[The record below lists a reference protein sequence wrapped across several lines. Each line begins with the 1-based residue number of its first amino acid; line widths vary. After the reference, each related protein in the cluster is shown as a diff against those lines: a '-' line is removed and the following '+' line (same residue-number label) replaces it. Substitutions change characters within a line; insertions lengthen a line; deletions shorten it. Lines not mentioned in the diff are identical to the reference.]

1 MEEEKK
7 ILDRISEILK
17 DENKAKALES
27 VLNVVNIE
35 DVNTLKEVLDD
46 YRTINE
52 KTNGVSLQ
60 DEVNCVIQ
68 SPVFK
73 QFYELLQSEDKRNAL
88 QLILNDLTN
97 TQIIQKIQKIEEYHN
112 VLYGT
117 SGGKDCIEKMHETI
131 QDMENNKS
139 KAEKLA
145 EGVRDIGKNLE
156 EEYNKVFEDVKKI
169 LPGIAAA
176 ELGKSFREQR
186 EDTEKHL
193 KVWNIIF
200 TISNVVFVV
209 ICFLYFIITFNK
221 DFNFNNFLRAL
232 PLWVFSGFFIY
243 YSTKQ
248 ISEYKRIATEYRYK
262 ESLSTAYIGWRKEV
276 YRQDGE
282 EDEKR
287 KQKLLDMTFDAIK
300 INPSD
305 KIGSSG
311 GNIPTLTF
319 LEGIVDALPLDLLKK
334 LHDKISNILNIV
346 KNQ

>member
-27 VLNVVNIE
+27 VLNVTNIE

-46 YRTINE
+46 YRVINKE
-52 KTNGVSLQ
+52 VNGVSLQ
-60 DEVNCVIQ
+60 DKVNCVIE
-68 SPVFK
+68 SRVFA

-88 QLILNDLTN
+88 QLILNDLMN
-97 TQIIQKIQKIEEYHN
+97 AQIIQKIQKIEEYHN
-112 VLYGT
+112 ILYGT
-117 SGGKDCIEKMHETI
+117 NGGKDCIEKLHETI
-131 QDMENNKS
+131 KDMENNKS
-139 KAEKLA
+139 KAEELA
-145 EGVRDIGKNLE
+145 EGVRNMGKNLQE
-156 EEYNKVFEDVKKI
+156 ECNKVFEDVKKI

-176 ELGKSFREQR
+176 ELGESFRRQK
-186 EDTEKHL
+186 EDAEKHMGRWHITFIASNLTFIIICLAYFSITLRGEFSFNSFL
-193 KVWNIIF
+193 KV
-200 TISNVVFVV
+200 
-209 ICFLYFIITFNK
+209 
-221 DFNFNNFLRAL
+221 L

-248 ISEYKRIATEYRYK
+248 ISEYKRIVLEYGYK
-262 ESLSTAYIGWRKEV
+262 ESLSTAYIGWRQEIYK
-276 YRQDGE
+276 QDGE
-282 EDEKR
+282 EDEQR

-319 LEGIVDALPLDLLKK
+319 LEGIVDVLPLELLKK
-334 LHDKISNILNIV
+334 LHDKISNILNIA
-346 KNQ
+346 KN

>member
-1 MEEEKK
+1 MFFIYTKK
-7 ILDRISEILK
+7 VR
-17 DENKAKALES
+17 
-27 VLNVVNIE
+27 
-35 DVNTLKEVLDD
+35 
-46 YRTINE
+46 
-52 KTNGVSLQ
+52 
-60 DEVNCVIQ
+60 
-68 SPVFK
+68 
-73 QFYELLQSEDKRNAL
+73 
-88 QLILNDLTN
+88 
-97 TQIIQKIQKIEEYHN
+97 IQKIEEYHN
-112 VLYGT
+112 LLYGA

-139 KAEKLA
+139 KAEELA
-145 EGVRDIGKNLE
+145 EGVRNIGKNLQE
-156 EEYNKVFEDVKKI
+156 ECNKVFEDAKKI

-186 EDTEKHL
+186 EDTEKL
-193 KVWNIIF
+193 LETWNKIF
-200 TISNVVFVV
+200 TTSNIVFVV
-209 ICFLYFIITFNK
+209 ICFLYFIMTFNK
-221 DFNFNNFLRAL
+221 DFNFSSFLRVL

-282 EDEKR
+282 EDEERKR
-287 KQKLLDMTFDAIK
+287 KLLDMTFDAIK

-319 LEGIVDALPLDLLKK
+319 LEGIVDALPLELLKK
-334 LHDKISNILNIV
+334 LHDKISNILNIA
-346 KNQ
+346 KN

>member
-27 VLNVVNIE
+27 VLNVTNIE

-46 YRTINE
+46 YRVINKE
-52 KTNGVSLQ
+52 VNGVSLQ
-60 DEVNCVIQ
+60 DKVNYVIR
-68 SPVFK
+68 SPEFML
-73 QFYELLQSEDKRNAL
+73 FYELLQSEDKHNAL
-88 QLILNDLTN
+88 QLILNNLMD

-112 VLYGT
+112 ILYGT
-117 SGGKDCIEKMHETI
+117 NGGKDCIEKLHETI
-131 QDMENNKS
+131 KDMENNKS
-139 KAEKLA
+139 KAEEWA
-145 EGVRDIGKNLE
+145 EGVRNMGKNLQE
-156 EEYNKVFEDVKKI
+156 ECNKVFEDVKKI

-186 EDTEKHL
+186 EDTEKL
-193 KVWNIIF
+193 LETWNKIF
-200 TISNVVFVV
+200 TTSNIVFVV
-209 ICFLYFIITFNK
+209 ICFLYFIMTFNK
-221 DFNFNNFLRAL
+221 DFNFSSFLRVL

-282 EDEKR
+282 EDEER

-319 LEGIVDALPLDLLKK
+319 LEGIVDVLPFELLKK
-334 LHDKISNILNIV
+334 LHDKISNILNIA
-346 KNQ
+346 KN

>member
-1 MEEEKK
+1 
-7 ILDRISEILK
+7 
-17 DENKAKALES
+17 
-27 VLNVVNIE
+27 
-35 DVNTLKEVLDD
+35 LDD

-88 QLILNDLTN
+88 QLILNDLMN
-97 TQIIQKIQKIEEYHN
+97 AQIIQKIQKIEEYHN
-112 VLYGT
+112 ILYGT
-117 SGGKDCIEKMHETI
+117 NGEKDCVKKLNEAIEYI
-131 QDMENNKS
+131 ENSKV
-139 KAEKLA
+139 KAEELA
-145 EGVRDIGKNLE
+145 EGVRNIGKNLQE
-156 EEYNKVFEDVKKI
+156 ECNKVFEDAKKI

-176 ELGKSFREQR
+176 ELGESFRRQK
-186 EDTEKHL
+186 EDAEKHMGRWHTTFIASNVTFILICLAYFAITLMGEFSFNSFL
-193 KVWNIIF
+193 KV
-200 TISNVVFVV
+200 
-209 ICFLYFIITFNK
+209 
-221 DFNFNNFLRAL
+221 L

-248 ISEYKRIATEYRYK
+248 ISEYKRIVLEYGYK

-282 EDEKR
+282 EDEER

-346 KNQ
+346 KN

>member
-7 ILDRISEILK
+7 ILDRVSEILK

-88 QLILNDLTN
+88 QLILNDLMN
-97 TQIIQKIQKIEEYHN
+97 AQIIQKIQKIEEYHN
-112 VLYGT
+112 ILYGT
-117 SGGKDCIEKMHETI
+117 NGEKDCVKKLNEAIEYI
-131 QDMENNKS
+131 ENSKV
-139 KAEKLA
+139 KAEELA
-145 EGVRDIGKNLE
+145 EGVRNIGKNLQE
-156 EEYNKVFEDVKKI
+156 ECNKVFEDAKKI

-176 ELGKSFREQR
+176 ELGESFRRQK
-186 EDTEKHL
+186 EDAEKHMGRWHTTFIASNVTFILICLAYFAITLMGEFSFNSFL
-193 KVWNIIF
+193 KV
-200 TISNVVFVV
+200 
-209 ICFLYFIITFNK
+209 
-221 DFNFNNFLRAL
+221 L

-248 ISEYKRIATEYRYK
+248 ISEYKRIVLEYGYK

-282 EDEKR
+282 EDEER

-346 KNQ
+346 KN

>member
-60 DEVNCVIQ
+60 DRVNRVIQ
-68 SPVFK
+68 SPEFM

-139 KAEKLA
+139 KAEELA
-145 EGVRDIGKNLE
+145 EGVRNIGKNLQE
-156 EEYNKVFEDVKKI
+156 ECNKVFEDAKKI

-176 ELGKSFREQR
+176 KLGESFRRQK
-186 EDTEKHL
+186 EDAEKHMGRWHTTFIVSNLTFIIMCLAYFSMTLTGEFSFNSFL
-193 KVWNIIF
+193 KV
-200 TISNVVFVV
+200 
-209 ICFLYFIITFNK
+209 
-221 DFNFNNFLRAL
+221 L

-248 ISEYKRIATEYRYK
+248 ISEYKRIVLEYGYK
-262 ESLSTAYIGWRKEV
+262 ESLSTAYIGWRQEIYK
-276 YRQDGE
+276 QDGE
-282 EDEKR
+282 EDEQK

-319 LEGIVDALPLDLLKK
+319 LEGIVDVLPLELLKK
-334 LHDKISNILNIV
+334 LHDKISNILNIA

>member
-1 MEEEKK
+1 M
-7 ILDRISEILK
+7 
-17 DENKAKALES
+17 
-27 VLNVVNIE
+27 
-35 DVNTLKEVLDD
+35 DD

-88 QLILNDLTN
+88 QLILNDLMN
-97 TQIIQKIQKIEEYHN
+97 AQIIQKIQKIEEYHN
-112 VLYGT
+112 ILYGT
-117 SGGKDCIEKMHETI
+117 NGEKDCVKKLNEAIEYI
-131 QDMENNKS
+131 ENSKV
-139 KAEKLA
+139 KAEELA
-145 EGVRDIGKNLE
+145 EGVRNIGKNLQE
-156 EEYNKVFEDVKKI
+156 ECNKVFEDAKKI

-176 ELGKSFREQR
+176 ELGESFRRQK
-186 EDTEKHL
+186 EDAEKHMGRWHTTFIASNVTFILICLAYFAITLMGEFSFNSFL
-193 KVWNIIF
+193 KV
-200 TISNVVFVV
+200 
-209 ICFLYFIITFNK
+209 
-221 DFNFNNFLRAL
+221 L

-248 ISEYKRIATEYRYK
+248 ISEYKRIVLEYGYK

-282 EDEKR
+282 EDEER

-346 KNQ
+346 KN

>member
-46 YRTINE
+46 YREINKKE
-52 KTNGVSLQ
+52 NGVSLQ
-60 DEVNCVIQ
+60 DRVNRVIQ
-68 SPVFK
+68 SPEFM

-139 KAEKLA
+139 KAEELA
-145 EGVRDIGKNLE
+145 EGVRDIGKNLQ

-176 ELGKSFREQR
+176 ELGESFRRQK
-186 EDTEKHL
+186 EDAEKHMGRWHTTFIVYNLTFIIMCLAYFLITLRGEFSFNSFL
-193 KVWNIIF
+193 KV
-200 TISNVVFVV
+200 
-209 ICFLYFIITFNK
+209 
-221 DFNFNNFLRAL
+221 L

-248 ISEYKRIATEYRYK
+248 ISEYKRIVLEYGYK
-262 ESLSTAYIGWRKEV
+262 ESLSTAYIGWRHEIYK
-276 YRQDGE
+276 QDGE
-282 EDEKR
+282 EDEQK

-319 LEGIVDALPLDLLKK
+319 LEGVVDVLPLELLKK

>member
-60 DEVNCVIQ
+60 DRVNRVIQ
-68 SPVFK
+68 SPEFM

-117 SGGKDCIEKMHETI
+117 NGEKDCVKKLNEAIEYIEDRKV
-131 QDMENNKS
+131 
-139 KAEKLA
+139 KAEELA

-156 EEYNKVFEDVKKI
+156 EKYNKVFEDVKKI

-176 ELGKSFREQR
+176 ELGESFREQR

-209 ICFLYFIITFNK
+209 ICLLYFKITFNK
-221 DFNFNNFLRAL
+221 DFNFNNFLEAL
-232 PLWVFSGFFIY
+232 PIWVFSGFFIY

-248 ISEYKRIATEYRYK
+248 ISEYKRIATEYRHK

-319 LEGIVDALPLDLLKK
+319 LEGIVDALPLELLKK
-334 LHDKISNILNIV
+334 LHDKISNILNIP
-346 KNQ
+346 KN

>member
-17 DENKAKALES
+17 DENKTKALEA
-27 VLNVVNIE
+27 VLNVTNIE
-35 DVNTLKEVLDD
+35 DVKTLKEVLDD
-46 YRTINE
+46 YREINKKE
-52 KTNGVSLQ
+52 NGVSLQ

-68 SPVFK
+68 SPEFAK
-73 QFYELLQSEDKRNAL
+73 FYELLQSEDKHNAL
-88 QLILNDLTN
+88 QLILNDLTD

-112 VLYGT
+112 ILYGT

-139 KAEKLA
+139 KAEELA
-145 EGVRDIGKNLE
+145 KGVRDIGKNLQ

-176 ELGKSFREQR
+176 KLGESFRQQK
-186 EDTEKHL
+186 EDAEKHMGRWHTTFIISNLTFIIMCLAYFSITLSGEFSFNSFL
-193 KVWNIIF
+193 KV
-200 TISNVVFVV
+200 
-209 ICFLYFIITFNK
+209 
-221 DFNFNNFLRAL
+221 L

-248 ISEYKRIATEYRYK
+248 ISEYKRIVLEYGYK
-262 ESLSTAYIGWRKEV
+262 ESLSTAYIGWRQEIYK
-276 YRQDGE
+276 QDGE

-319 LEGIVDALPLDLLKK
+319 LEGIVDVLPLELLKK
-334 LHDKISNILNIV
+334 LHDKISNILNIA

>member
-27 VLNVVNIE
+27 VLNVTNIE

-46 YRTINE
+46 YRVINE
-52 KTNGVSLQ
+52 EVNGVSLQ
-60 DEVNCVIQ
+60 DKVNYVIR
-68 SPVFK
+68 SPEFML
-73 QFYELLQSEDKRNAL
+73 FYELLQSEDKHNAL
-88 QLILNDLTN
+88 QLILNNLMD
-97 TQIIQKIQKIEEYHN
+97 TQIIQIIQKIEEYHN
-112 VLYGT
+112 ILYGT
-117 SGGKDCIEKMHETI
+117 NGGKDCIEKLHETI
-131 QDMENNKS
+131 KDMENNKF
-139 KAEKLA
+139 KAEELA
-145 EGVRDIGKNLE
+145 EGVRNMGKNLQE
-156 EEYNKVFEDVKKI
+156 ECNKVFEDVKKI

-193 KVWNIIF
+193 KTWNKIF
-200 TISNVVFVV
+200 TISNVVFIA
-209 ICFLYFIITFNK
+209 ICFCYFAMTLNK
-221 DFNFNNFLRAL
+221 DFNFNSFLRVL

-276 YRQDGE
+276 YRQGGE
-282 EDEKR
+282 EDEER

-319 LEGIVDALPLDLLKK
+319 LEGIVDVLPLELLKK
-334 LHDKISNILNIV
+334 LHDKISNILNIA
-346 KNQ
+346 KN

>member
-60 DEVNCVIQ
+60 DEVNCVIG
-68 SPVFK
+68 SPEFAK
-73 QFYELLQSEDKRNAL
+73 FYELLQSEDKRNAL
-88 QLILNDLTN
+88 QLILNDLTD
-97 TQIIQKIQKIEEYHN
+97 TQIIQKIQRIEEYHN
-112 VLYGT
+112 ILYGT

-131 QDMENNKS
+131 QDMEKNKS
-139 KAEKLA
+139 KAEELA
-145 EGVRDIGKNLE
+145 EGVRDIGKNLQ

-200 TISNVVFVV
+200 TISNVVFIV
-209 ICFLYFIITFNK
+209 ICFLYFIFNR
-221 DFNFNNFLRAL
+221 DFNFNNFLEAL

>member
-7 ILDRISEILK
+7 ILDWISEILK
-17 DENKAKALES
+17 DENKTKALES
-27 VLNVVNIE
+27 VLNVANIE

-46 YRTINE
+46 YRAINKE
-52 KTNGVSLQ
+52 VNGVSLQ
-60 DEVNCVIQ
+60 DKVNRVIQ
-68 SPVFK
+68 SPEFM

-139 KAEKLA
+139 KAEELA
-145 EGVRDIGKNLE
+145 EGVRDIGKNLQ

-176 ELGKSFREQR
+176 ELGEPFRRQK
-186 EDTEKHL
+186 EDAEKHMGRWHTTFIVSNLTFIIMCLAYFLITLRGEFSFNSFL
-193 KVWNIIF
+193 KV
-200 TISNVVFVV
+200 
-209 ICFLYFIITFNK
+209 
-221 DFNFNNFLRAL
+221 L

-248 ISEYKRIATEYRYK
+248 ISEYKRIVLEYGYK
-262 ESLSTAYIGWRKEV
+262 ESLSTAYIGWRHEIYK
-276 YRQDGE
+276 QDGE
-282 EDEKR
+282 EDEQK

-319 LEGIVDALPLDLLKK
+319 LEGIVDVLPLELLKK
-334 LHDKISNILNIV
+334 LHDKISNILNIA

>member
-17 DENKAKALES
+17 DENKAKALEA
-27 VLNVVNIE
+27 VLDVANIE
-35 DVNTLKEVLDD
+35 DVKTLKEVLYD
-46 YRTINE
+46 YREINKKE
-52 KTNGVSLQ
+52 NGVSLQ
-60 DEVNCVIQ
+60 DKVNYVIE
-68 SPVFK
+68 SRVFG

-88 QLILNDLTN
+88 QLILNDLMN
-97 TQIIQKIQKIEEYHN
+97 AQIIQKIQKIEEYHN
-112 VLYGT
+112 ILYGT
-117 SGGKDCIEKMHETI
+117 NGEKGCVKKLNEAIEYI
-131 QDMENNKS
+131 ENSKV
-139 KAEKLA
+139 KAEELA

-156 EEYNKVFEDVKKI
+156 EKYNKVFEDVKKI

-186 EDTEKHL
+186 EDAEKHL

-200 TISNVVFVV
+200 TISNVVFAV
-209 ICFLYFIITFNK
+209 ICFLYFIMTFNK
-221 DFNFNNFLRAL
+221 DFNFSSFLRAL

-282 EDEKR
+282 EDGER

-319 LEGIVDALPLDLLKK
+319 LEGIVDALPLELLKK
-334 LHDKISNILNIV
+334 LYDKISNILNIT
-346 KNQ
+346 KN

>member
-17 DENKAKALES
+17 DENKAKALEA
-27 VLNVVNIE
+27 VLNVANIE
-35 DVNTLKEVLDD
+35 DVKTLKEVLDD

-52 KTNGVSLQ
+52 EINGVSLQ
-60 DEVNCVIQ
+60 DKVNYVIE
-68 SPVFK
+68 SRVFG

-88 QLILNDLTN
+88 QLILNDLMN
-97 TQIIQKIQKIEEYHN
+97 AQIIQKIQKIEEYHN
-112 VLYGT
+112 ILYGT
-117 SGGKDCIEKMHETI
+117 NGEKDCVKKLNEAIEYI
-131 QDMENNKS
+131 ENSKV
-139 KAEKLA
+139 KAEELA
-145 EGVRDIGKNLE
+145 EGVRNIGKNLQE
-156 EEYNKVFEDVKKI
+156 ECNKVFEDAKKI

-176 ELGKSFREQR
+176 ELGESFRRQK
-186 EDTEKHL
+186 EDAEKHMGRWHTTFIASNVTFILICLAYFAITLMGEFSFNSFL
-193 KVWNIIF
+193 KV
-200 TISNVVFVV
+200 
-209 ICFLYFIITFNK
+209 
-221 DFNFNNFLRAL
+221 L

-248 ISEYKRIATEYRYK
+248 ISEYKRIVLEYGYK

-282 EDEKR
+282 EDEER

-346 KNQ
+346 KN